1 MRYIARSPLPSQRG
15 GRVLVRAN
23 NWIGDVILS
32 TPALN
37 CIRQS
42 FPDTRVSVLA
52 KPWVIPAL
60 AHNPHIDEI
69 ICYHSKDVH
78 KGAFGLLRVS
88 QSVRA
93 QGFDIA
99 ILLQR
104 AFEAA
109 LIAYLARI
117 PVRLG
122 YSTDGRALLLT
133 HRAKASRDEFLIP
146 RVEHNL
152 RLLEGFGLNTTEK
165 DLVLRVGKESLE
177 KAEER
182 LFGLGI
188 RKDDRVFG
196 LSPGS
201 ALSALKRWHPDRFAQ
216 SASVISSTY
225 DAKGIIFGAAPDK
238 DLGDRILSE
247 VSDRPIYNLIGETT
261 LEEAI
266 ALIALCGLFLSNDS
280 GLMHTAAALDVPLG
294 AIFGPSD
301 PRTTSPWCKR
311 FVLLRRKDLH
321 CSPCMKKE
329 DCPYDHE
336 CMRGISV
343 EHVLRGVETL
353 VRDYGF
359 DTLGRRQENLA
370 VSDRAVPV
378 V

>member
-1 MRYIARSPLPSQRG
+1 
-15 GRVLVRAN
+15 
-23 NWIGDVILS
+23 
-32 TPALN
+32 
-37 CIRQS
+37 
-42 FPDTRVSVLA
+42 
-52 KPWVIPAL
+52 
-60 AHNPHIDEI
+60 
-69 ICYHSKDVH
+69 
-78 KGAFGLLRVS
+78 
-88 QSVRA
+88 
-93 QGFDIA
+93 
-99 ILLQR
+99 
-104 AFEAA
+104 
-109 LIAYLARI
+109 
-117 PVRLG
+117 
-122 YSTDGRALLLT
+122 
-133 HRAKASRDEFLIP
+133 
-146 RVEHNL
+146 
-152 RLLEGFGLNTTEK
+152 
-165 DLVLRVGKESLE
+165 
-177 KAEER
+177 
-182 LFGLGI
+182 LGI

-201 ALSALKRWHPDRFAQ
+201 ALSALKRWYPDRFAQ
-216 SASVISSTY
+216 SASVISNTY
-225 DAKGIIFGAAPDK
+225 DAKGIIFGASPDK

-247 VSDRPIYNLIGETT
+247 VSNRPIYNLIGETT

-311 FVLLRRKDLH
+311 FVLLRRQDLH

-343 EHVLRGVETL
+343 EHVLRVVETL

-370 VSDRAVPV
+370 VSDSAVPV